1 MRFVWA
7 VVAFVLA
14 AGLIAAGIAQRTI
27 FMGPSTQ
34 EVSVAAEEPAPFVL
48 MDGDVLREHPGSQT
62 LLVRGEGE
70 IFAAYGRT
78 ADMEAWLADSSYN
91 RVTVGDD
98 GDLEVELVPAGSA
111 PEGDGASE
119 TPAPAETPA
128 AAETPAP
135 AETPAEGDAAAEPG
149 RNPAGSDLWL
159 DSFTETDT
167 LIADNMQLPEGVSL
181 IIAYDGTADAP
192 DDIVVSWPLDTSTP
206 LAGPLMAAGAA
217 MLLVGLV
224 LYVLAIRHQR
234 RGRGPRRKGPGPLPA
249 TEPID
254 VAQLPPSERA
264 AIDDTSTTAAGDEPG
279 RTGADSDAAAAG
291 DPGAVDAAGPKNPDP
306 DRKTEMR
313 ARPVNRRRRLL
324 AVPALAVTALLAS
337 GCSPDSWP
345 QLGEGTPSPS
355 PSATVIAP
363 DNQKPPAVTEAQA
376 KRILQEVSTTLS
388 DADASMDIAL
398 AGTRLDGPALTARTT
413 EYALRTALPETAPP
427 AALPTDDVEV
437 VLPEATDR
445 WPRTVLLLSKSAD
458 DDTVPPVILTMT
470 QQDPWSN
477 YKVTNMA
484 EMSADAVFPDVAA
497 SWLGTSLVPDDSAF
511 LSIPPGELAETFAD
525 VVDAGEASPSYG
537 MFDEI
542 SQNLAQSI
550 RDSRQAVVQTLADNG
565 AAETSQT
572 AFDIL
577 PADSEPVSMTTLDSG
592 AIVAVSLIDTESV
605 TPTSPDAVIRLE
617 DANPQAKALTGV
629 TESAK
634 GFTTKYEFQLFF
646 SVPAQGSTEQIRL
659 MAVRQDLLSV
669 EVIK

>member
-1 MRFVWA
+1 VRFVWA

-34 EVSVAAEEPAPFVL
+34 EVSVAAEEPAPYVL
-48 MDGDVLREHPGSQT
+48 LDGDVLREHPGSQS

-78 ADMEAWLADSSYN
+78 ADMEAWLADASYN
-91 RVTVGDD
+91 HVTVGKKGELD
-98 GDLEVELVPAGSA
+98 VELVAAGTSSGDDDSTASPAPA
-111 PEGDGASE
+111 D
-119 TPAPAETPA
+119 TPAPAES
-128 AAETPAP
+128 PAP
-135 AETPAEGDAAAEPG
+135 AETPAEDGAAAAQG

-159 DSFTETDT
+159 DSFTETDA

-217 MLLVGLV
+217 VLLAGLV

-234 RGRGPRRKGPGPLPA
+234 RGRGPRRKGPGPLPP

-254 VAQLPPSERA
+254 VATLPPSERT
-264 AIDDTSTTAAGDEPG
+264 AIGD
-279 RTGADSDAAAAG
+279 SAAADTHG
-291 DPGAVDAAGPKNPDP
+291 ESTPSENGKTSS
-306 DRKTEMR
+306 DRDRTTEMR
-313 ARPVNRRRRLL
+313 VRPADRRRRLL
-324 AVPALAVTALLAS
+324 ALPALAVTALLAS

-345 QLGEGTPSPS
+345 QFGEGTPSPS

-363 DNQKPPAVTEAQA
+363 DNQKPPAVTESQA
-376 KRILQEVSTTLS
+376 KRILQEVSTTLA
-388 DADASMDIAL
+388 DADAAMDIAL

-413 EYALRTALPETAPP
+413 EYALRTALPETPVP
-427 AALPTDDVEV
+427 AAIPTDDVEV

-445 WPRTVLLLSKSAD
+445 WPRTVLLLSKSAG

-497 SWLGTSLVPDDSAF
+497 AWLGTSLVPDDSAF
-511 LSIPPGELAETFAD
+511 LSIPPGELSAAFAD
-525 VVDAGEASPSYG
+525 VVDAGETSASYG
-537 MFDEI
+537 LFDDI

-550 RDSRQAVVQTLADNG
+550 RDSRQAVVQNLADNG

-572 AFDIL
+572 AFDIV
-577 PADSEPVSMTTLDSG
+577 PADSAPVSMTTLDSG
-592 AIVAVSLIDTESV
+592 AIVAVSLVDTESV
-605 TPTSPDAVIRLE
+605 TPTSADAVIRFG
-617 DANPQAKALTGV
+617 DNAQAKALTGV

-634 GFTTKYEFQLFF
+634 GVTTKYEFQLFF